1 MTGGIPPGG
10 SRYVLGV
17 DLGTSECKVC
27 LVAEGGQVVRVAR
40 AGYVTHAPRPL
51 WAEQD
56 PREWA
61 PAATAATRRL
71 LAETG
76 TAARS
81 VVGMALTGA
90 AHIGVLLDAYGAPV
104 RRALLWNDQRS
115 SREAAELE
123 REHGEEILR
132 RTYQAVSTTWTLPH
146 LCWVRRNDPDAWART
161 RRVVLSKDFLA
172 EWLVGSAATD
182 PATALSSQLYDATAG
197 RWSPELCAMAGV
209 TPAMLPPVRPA
220 RARIGG
226 LTAEAA
232 ERLGLLPGTPV
243 VVGTLDSATELFAA
257 GALAAG
263 QCLVRL
269 ATAGGVQVVVREPR
283 PNRKLLTY
291 PHVVEPLWYCQAGT
305 NACATSVRWGA
316 RLVTGEADV
325 PFAAWDA
332 WAADTPAGAGG
343 LLFHPYLVGERA
355 PQWDPELRASFV
367 GASLD
372 HGRGHFARAIY
383 EGTAYSI
390 RHAMSVLPGIDSSSG
405 ALAVVGGG
413 TQSAVWVQILANV
426 LGRPLVVAEGVD
438 SAYGAALL
446 GLAGLGLSDGTTGA
460 AASVARWRSI
470 APQPECAAAYADR
483 YPAYVRVA
491 EALAP
496 LYRQYWGGAD

>member
-27 LVAEGGQVVRVAR
+27 LVTEVGQVVRVAR

-81 VVGMALTGA
+81 VVGMALTSA
-90 AHIGVLLDAYGAPV
+90 AHIGVLLDAHGSPV
-104 RRALLWNDQRS
+104 RRSMLWNDQRS

-123 REHGEEILR
+123 REHGEDILR
-132 RTYQAVSTTWTLPH
+132 RTYQAVSPTWTLPH

-197 RWSPELCAMAGV
+197 RWSAELCAMAGV
-209 TPAMLPPVRPA
+209 TPGMLPPVHPA
-220 RARIGG
+220 RERIGG

-232 ERLGLLPGTPV
+232 DRLGLLPGTPV

-269 ATAGGVQVVVREPR
+269 ATAGGVQLVIHEPR

-332 WAADTPAGAGG
+332 WAAETPAGAGG
-343 LLFHPYLVGERA
+343 LVFHPYLVGERA

-390 RHAMSVLPGIDSSSG
+390 RHAMSVLPGIESSRD

-413 TQSAVWVQILANV
+413 TQSAVWVQILADV

-438 SAYGAALL
+438 SAYGAGLL
-446 GLAGLGLSDGTTGA
+446 GLAGLGLSDGRAGA
-460 AASVARWRSI
+460 AATAARWRSI
-470 APQPECAAAYADR
+470 APQPEGTAAYADR

-496 LYRQYWGGAD
+496 LYHQYWGGAD

>member
-10 SRYVLGV
+10 SRSVLGV

-27 LVAEGGQVVRVAR
+27 LVTEVGQVVRVAR

-81 VVGMALTGA
+81 VVGMALTSA
-90 AHIGVLLDAYGAPV
+90 AHIGVLLDAHGSPV
-104 RRALLWNDQRS
+104 RRSMLWNDQRS

-197 RWSPELCAMAGV
+197 RWSAELCAMAGV
-209 TPAMLPPVRPA
+209 TPGMLPPVHPA
-220 RARIGG
+220 RERIGG

-232 ERLGLLPGTPV
+232 ERLGLPPGTPV

-257 GALAAG
+257 GAVAEG

-269 ATAGGVQVVVREPR
+269 ATAGGVQVVIRGPR
-283 PNRKLLTY
+283 PNRKLITY

-305 NACATSVRWGA
+305 NACVTSVRWGA

-332 WAADTPAGAGG
+332 WAAAAPVGAGG

-390 RHAMSVLPGIDSSSG
+390 RHAMSVLPGIESSSG

-413 TQSAVWVQILANV
+413 TQSAVWVQILADV

-438 SAYGAALL
+438 SAYGAGLL
-446 GLAGLGLSDGTTGA
+446 GLAGLGLSDGRAGA
-460 AASVARWRSI
+460 EATAARWRSI
-470 APQPECAAAYADR
+470 APQPEGTAAYADR

-496 LYRQYWGGAD
+496 LYHQYWGGAA

>member
-1 MTGGIPPGG
+1 MTGSIPPGG
-10 SRYVLGV
+10 TRYVLGV

-27 LVAEGGQVVRVAR
+27 LVTEAGEVMRAAR
-40 AGYVTHAPRPL
+40 AGYATRAPRPL

-56 PREWA
+56 PGDWA

-76 TAARS
+76 IAARS
-81 VVGMALTGA
+81 VVGIALTSA
-90 AHIGVLLDAYGAPV
+90 AHIGVLLDAHGSPV
-104 RRALLWNDQRS
+104 RPAMLWNDQRS

-161 RRVVLSKDFLA
+161 RRVALSKDFLV
-172 EWLVGSAATD
+172 EWLVGSPATD
-182 PATALSSQLYDATAG
+182 PATALSSQLYDASVG

-209 TPAMLPPVRPA
+209 SPEMLPPVRPA
-220 RARIGG
+220 RDRIGG

-232 ERLGLLPGTPV
+232 ERLGLPPGTPV

-257 GALAAG
+257 GAVAEG

-269 ATAGGVQVVVREPR
+269 ATAGGVQVVIRGPR
-283 PNRKLLTY
+283 PNRKLITY

-305 NACATSVRWGA
+305 NACVTSVRWGA

-332 WAADTPAGAGG
+332 WAAAAPVGAGG

-390 RHAMSVLPGIDSSSG
+390 RHAMSVLPGIESSSG

-413 TQSAVWVQILANV
+413 TQSAVWVQILADV

-438 SAYGAALL
+438 SAYGAGLL
-446 GLAGLGLSDGTTGA
+446 GLAGLGLSDGRAGA
-460 AASVARWRSI
+460 EATAARWRSI
-470 APQPECAAAYADR
+470 APQPEGTAAYADR

-496 LYRQYWGGAD
+496 LYHQYWGGAA